1 MANTSIWK
9 DLFRRQNCLAHK
21 IDYYISFNS
30 TAHWANLM
38 NISLEKCVKYLVN
51 SNFRG
56 FNSCGTTRI
65 KYYSRNIINQ
75 WITRYHYPSINFECD
90 IDLIN
95 AQFERWYNGIGSTG
109 VPVNWNVFNNIKW
122 TSFFSFM
129 KSIQH
134 HIKIIDVLGNLDKK
148 KSILDF
154 DEDFTNLRDF
164 TWKFLVMI
172 KSSSGSADSPDELL
186 SLDERKRPGIGYLES
201 RLRENQQAE
210 GWIHTGALCK
220 KSIEKNLIKPNRD
233 RAGEY
238 KFSSETGEFIK
249 YIYAAANVPAKI
261 DMRDLPVQCDI
272 SGSTNAIL
280 STILWCTS
288 DVELTENE
296 LKKIILGIFSLLCLD
311 GGHTVQEVL
320 SAECLI
326 SNFYMMAYNHREK
339 IAPETQFNL
348 NYNTLLNLYK
358 LLISVEFLPILSMI
372 DDNRLPD
379 GDFFERSNLNINTF
393 ENYRPGSRMGYELDK
408 YKMLAKRAMGYS
420 ENYNLSKYYKFWID
434 SEDFMNDLLNSLIKI
449 EFNNRVFYN
458 EECDPVSQ
466 QLNFSSGGRKKA
478 RGRGLPKKS
487 PPGRGL
493 PIGLLRSKKSPPGR
507 GLPIGLLRPKK
518 SPPGRG
524 LPVGWLR
531 PKKSPPGRGL
541 PVGWLRPKKSPP
553 SRGLPVGWTEYRPPY
568 GGTVMQPPNGGS
580 GSKRSPRG
588 SSKRR

>member
-1 MANTSIWK
+1 MANTSRWR
-9 DLFRRQNCLAHK
+9 DLFKRQNCLAQK

-134 HIKIIDVLGNLDKK
+134 YIKIIDVLGNLSNEKA
-148 KSILDF
+148 ILDF

-164 TWKFLVMI
+164 TWKFLAMI
-172 KSSSGSADSPDELL
+172 KGSSGSADSPDELL
-186 SLDERKRPGIGYLES
+186 TPDERKRPGIGYLES

-210 GWIHTGALCK
+210 GWIHTGGLCK
-220 KSIEKNLIKPNRD
+220 KSIEKNMIKIDRD
-233 RAGEY
+233 RGGES
-238 KFSSETGEFIK
+238 KFSSSAGEFIK
-249 YIYAAANVPAKI
+249 YIYAAANIPANI
-261 DMRDLPVQCDI
+261 DMRDLPVQCNI

-280 STILWCTS
+280 STLLWCTS
-288 DVELTENE
+288 DVELSENE

-320 SAECLI
+320 SAACLI

-339 IAPETQFNL
+339 RAPETQFNL
-348 NYNTLLNLYK
+348 NYNTLLNLYT
-358 LLISVEFLPILSMI
+358 LLISVEFLPILSMA
-372 DDNRLPD
+372 DDKRLPD
-379 GDFFERSNLNINTF
+379 GDFFERSKLNINTF
-393 ENYRPGSRMGYELDK
+393 DNYRMELRLGYEIDK

-420 ENYNLSKYYKFWID
+420 ENYNLSRYYKFWID

-449 EFNNRVFYN
+449 EFNDRVFSN
-458 EECDPVSQ
+458 EECEPVSR

-478 RGRGLPKKS
+478 RGRGRLNKS
-487 PPGRGL
+487 PSGRGRGR
-493 PIGLLRSKKSPPGR
+493 PNKSPSGR
-507 GLPIGLLRPKK
+507 GRGRPKK
-518 SPPGRG
+518 SPTDRG
-524 LPVGWLR
+524 
-531 PKKSPPGRGL
+531 SI
-541 PVGWLRPKKSPP
+541 
-553 SRGLPVGWTEYRPPY
+553 PVGWTEYRPPY
-568 GGTVMQPPNGGS
+568 GWTVMQPPVGWS
-580 GSKRSPRG
+580 GTKRSPRG